1 MIGAEEEQRHNRYWK
16 DIRDTC
22 RVMGMQ
28 CMKIL
33 VSGRDNIGGM
43 FGSCQKEVP

>member
-22 RVMGMQ
+22 RVMGMR